1 MSKINVAF
9 FGSSTFS
16 LETLWLL
23 LHDENIDLKAIIT
36 MPPAEKNRGKKLQD
50 NIVKEFALKNG
61 YSAENIFDPK
71 TLRKNQE
78 LIEILTKMEF
88 DFIVVVAYGKI
99 ITKEIIDLPKYEILN
114 LHPSSLP
121 KYRGAAPL
129 ERAIEAGEDEIDIC
143 IMRVDVGLDT
153 GDVAVRKK
161 YIIKDKHASE
171 IIPEVS
177 KIGAQM
183 MVDII
188 KNSICS
194 NSTNSNTINSN
205 IKFEPQTEEGM
216 IYANKIEKSELLLD
230 FLLPAKT
237 IYNKIRAFNLC
248 GGCYF
253 MFEGQRV
260 KILQAELL
268 QAENGHEIGFDKNDG
283 KIYLKDGVIVP
294 KILQKEGKKPIPLK
308 DFLNGIKH

>member
-1 MSKINVAF
+1 MKKINVAF

-16 LETLWLL
+16 LETLGLL
-23 LHDENIDLKAIIT
+23 LHDNDINLKAIIT

-50 NIVKEFALKNG
+50 NIVKEFALKNS
-61 YSAENIFDPK
+61 YPAESIFEPK

-78 LIEILTKMEF
+78 LIEILTKMEL

-183 MVDII
+183 MVDVI
-188 KNSICS
+188 KKASSGCV
-194 NSTNSNTINSN
+194 
-205 IKFEPQTEEGM
+205 KFEPQTEEGM

-230 FLLPAKT
+230 FTLPAKK

-253 MFEGQRV
+253 MFENQRV

-268 QAENGHEIGFDKNDG
+268 HIEINHEIGFDKMDG
-283 KIYLKDGVIVP
+283 KIYLKDGVIAP
-294 KILQKEGKKPIPLK
+294 KILQKEGKKPMLLK

>member
-1 MSKINVAF
+1 MDKINIAF

-16 LETLWLL
+16 LETLGLL
-23 LHDENIDLKAIIT
+23 LHDEDINLKAIIT

-50 NIVKEFALKNG
+50 NIVKEYALKNG
-61 YSAENIFDPK
+61 YSAENIFEPK

-78 LIEILTKMEF
+78 LLEILTKMEL

-161 YIIKDKHASE
+161 YIITDKHASE

-177 KIGAQM
+177 KIGAQT
-183 MVDII
+183 MVDVI
-188 KNSICS
+188 KKIVNSGV
-194 NSTNSNTINSN
+194 N
-205 IKFEPQTEEGM
+205 FEQQTEEGM
-216 IYANKIEKSELLLD
+216 IYASKIEKSELLLD
-230 FLLPAKT
+230 FTLSAMT

-253 MFEGQRV
+253 MFENQRV

-268 QAENGHEIGFDKNDG
+268 QTETKHDLGFDKNDG

-294 KILQKEGKKPIPLK
+294 KILQKEGKKPMPLK

>member
-1 MSKINVAF
+1 MSKINIAF

-16 LETLWLL
+16 LETLGLL
-23 LHDENIDLKAIIT
+23 LHDEDINLKAIIT

-50 NIVKEFALKNG
+50 NIIKEYALKNG
-61 YSAENIFDPK
+61 YDADHIFEPK
-71 TLRKNQE
+71 TLRKNQK
-78 LIEILTKMEF
+78 LIEILTKMEL

-99 ITKEIIDLPKYEILN
+99 ITKEIIDLPKHEILN

-183 MVDII
+183 MIDVI
-188 KNSICS
+188 KKA
-194 NSTNSNTINSN
+194 INCD
-205 IKFEPQTEEGM
+205 IKFEQQTEEGM

-230 FLLPAKT
+230 FALPAKT

-253 MFEGQRV
+253 MFEEQRV

-268 QAENGHEIGFDKNDG
+268 QTDTNHEIGFDKNDG

-294 KILQKEGKKPIPLK
+294 KILQKEGKKPMPLK

>member
-9 FGSSTFS
+9 FGSSIFS
-16 LETLWLL
+16 LETLGLL
-23 LHDENIDLKAIIT
+23 LHNEDINLKAIIT

-61 YSAENIFDPK
+61 YSTGNIFEPK

-78 LIEILTKMEF
+78 LIEILTKMEL

-153 GDVAVRKK
+153 GDVAVKKK

-183 MVDII
+183 MVDVI
-188 KNSICS
+188 KKVVNSGM
-194 NSTNSNTINSN
+194 N
-205 IKFEPQTEEGM
+205 FEPQTEEGM

-230 FLLPAKT
+230 FTLPAKT

-253 MFEGQRV
+253 IFEGQRV

-268 QAENGHEIGFDKNDG
+268 QAENCHEIGFDKNYG

-294 KILQKEGKKPIPLK
+294 KILQKEGKKPMPLK

>member
-1 MSKINVAF
+1 VDKINIAF

-16 LETLWLL
+16 LETLVLL
-23 LHDENIDLKAIIT
+23 LHDEDINLKAIIT

-61 YSAENIFDPK
+61 YSAENIFEPK

-78 LIEILTKMEF
+78 LLEILTKMEL

-153 GDVAVRKK
+153 GDVVVRKK
-161 YIIKDKHASE
+161 YTITDKHASE

-177 KIGAQM
+177 KIGAQT
-183 MVDII
+183 MVDVI
-188 KNSICS
+188 KKIVNSGV
-194 NSTNSNTINSN
+194 N
-205 IKFEPQTEEGM
+205 FEPQTEEGM
-216 IYANKIEKSELLLD
+216 IYASKIEKSELLLD
-230 FLLPAKT
+230 FTLSAMT

-253 MFEGQRV
+253 MFENQRV

-268 QAENGHEIGFDKNDG
+268 PADKNHEIEFDKTDG

-294 KILQKEGKKPIPLK
+294 KVLQKEGKKPMPLK

>member
-1 MSKINVAF
+1 MEKINVAF

-16 LETLWLL
+16 LETLDLL
-23 LHDENIDLKAIIT
+23 LRDKDINLKAIIT

-61 YSAENIFDPK
+61 YSAENIFEPK

-78 LIEILTKMEF
+78 LIEILTKMEL

-129 ERAIEAGEDEIDIC
+129 ERAIEAGEEEIDIC

-161 YIIKDKHASE
+161 YIITDKHASE
-171 IIPEVS
+171 VIPDVS
-177 KIGAQM
+177 KMGAQM
-183 MVDII
+183 MVDVI
-188 KNSICS
+188 KKA
-194 NSTNSNTINSN
+194 INGDVE
-205 IKFEPQTEEGM
+205 FEPQTEEGM

-230 FLLPAKT
+230 FTLPTRT
-237 IYNKIRAFNLC
+237 IYNKIRAFNFC

-253 MFEGQRV
+253 MFENQRV
-260 KILQAELL
+260 KILQAELFPKY
-268 QAENGHEIGFDKNDG
+268 ANHEIGFDKCDG
-283 KIYLKDGVIVP
+283 KIYLKDGVIAP
-294 KILQKEGKKPIPLK
+294 KILQKEGKKPMLLK

>member
-1 MSKINVAF
+1 MAKINVAF

-16 LETLWLL
+16 LETLGLL
-23 LHDENIDLKAIIT
+23 LHDDDINLKAIIT

-61 YSAENIFDPK
+61 YAVENIFEPK

-78 LIEILTKMEF
+78 LIDILTKMEL

-153 GDVAVRKK
+153 GDIAVKK
-161 YIIKDKHASE
+161 KHIIKDKHASE

-183 MVDII
+183 MVDVI
-188 KNSICS
+188 KKVVNSGV
-194 NSTNSNTINSN
+194 N
-205 IKFEPQTEEGM
+205 FEPQTEDGM

-230 FLLPAKT
+230 FTMPAKT

-253 MFEGQRV
+253 MFECQRV

-268 QAENGHEIGFDKNDG
+268 IAETNHEIEFDKTDG

-294 KILQKEGKKPIPLK
+294 KILQKEGKKPMPLK

>member
-1 MSKINVAF
+1 MDKINIAF

-16 LETLWLL
+16 LETLGLL
-23 LHDENIDLKAIIT
+23 LHDEDINLKAIIT

-61 YSAENIFDPK
+61 YSAENIFEPK

-78 LIEILTKMEF
+78 LLEILTKMEL

-153 GDVAVRKK
+153 GDVAVKKK
-161 YIIKDKHASE
+161 YIITDKHASE
-171 IIPEVS
+171 IIPDVS
-177 KIGAQM
+177 KIGAQT
-183 MVDII
+183 MVDVI
-188 KNSICS
+188 KKIVNSGV
-194 NSTNSNTINSN
+194 N
-205 IKFEPQTEEGM
+205 FEPQTEEGM
-216 IYANKIEKSELLLD
+216 IYASKIEKSELLLD
-230 FLLPAKT
+230 FTLPAKT
-237 IYNKIRAFNLC
+237 MYNKIRAFNLC

-253 MFEGQRV
+253 MFENQRV

-294 KILQKEGKKPIPLK
+294 KILQKEGKKPMPLK

>member
-1 MSKINVAF
+1 MTKINVAF

-16 LETLWLL
+16 LETLDLL
-23 LHDENIDLKAIIT
+23 LHDEDINLNAIIT

-61 YSAENIFDPK
+61 YSAENIFEPK

-78 LIEILTKMEF
+78 LLEILGKMEL

-129 ERAIEAGEDEIDIC
+129 ERAIEAGEEEIDIC

-183 MVDII
+183 MVDVI
-188 KNSICS
+188 KKASSGCV
-194 NSTNSNTINSN
+194 
-205 IKFEPQTEEGM
+205 KFEPQTEEGM
-216 IYANKIEKSELLLD
+216 IYANKIEKSEFLLD
-230 FLLPAKT
+230 FTLPTRT

-253 MFEGQRV
+253 ILDGQRV

-268 QAENGHEIGFDKNDG
+268 HIEINHEIGFDKMDG

-294 KILQKEGKKPIPLK
+294 KILQKEGKKPMLLK

>member
-1 MSKINVAF
+1 MEKINVAF

-16 LETLWLL
+16 LETLGLL
-23 LHDENIDLKAIIT
+23 LRDEDINLKAIIT

-61 YSAENIFDPK
+61 YSAEHIFEPK

-78 LIEILTKMEF
+78 LIEILTKMEL

-161 YIIKDKHASE
+161 YVIKDKHASE
-171 IIPEVS
+171 VIPEVS

-183 MVDII
+183 MVDVI
-188 KNSICS
+188 KK
-194 NSTNSNTINSN
+194 TINRD

-230 FLLPAKT
+230 FALPAKT

-268 QAENGHEIGFDKNDG
+268 QAENGHEIGFDKTDG

>member
-16 LETLWLL
+16 LETLGLL
-23 LHDENIDLKAIIT
+23 LYDEDINLKAIIT

-50 NIVKEFALKNG
+50 NIVKEFALKNS
-61 YSAENIFDPK
+61 YPAENIFEPK

-78 LIEILTKMEF
+78 LIEILTKMEL

-99 ITKEIIDLPKYEILN
+99 ITKEIIDLPKYKILN

-171 IIPEVS
+171 VIPDVS

-183 MVDII
+183 MVDVI
-188 KNSICS
+188 KKVVNSG
-194 NSTNSNTINSN
+194 

-230 FLLPAKT
+230 FTLPAST

-253 MFEGQRV
+253 MFENQRV
-260 KILQAELL
+260 KILQEELL

-283 KIYLKDGVIVP
+283 KIYLKDGIIVP
-294 KILQKEGKKPIPLK
+294 KILQKEGKKPMPLK

>member
-1 MSKINVAF
+1 MTKINIAF

-16 LETLWLL
+16 LETLGLL
-23 LHDENIDLKAIIT
+23 LHDNDINLKAIIT

-61 YSAENIFDPK
+61 YSAENIFEPK

-78 LIEILTKMEF
+78 LIEILTKMEL

-129 ERAIEAGEDEIDIC
+129 ERAIEAGEDEIDVC

-153 GDVAVRKK
+153 GYVAVRKK

-171 IIPEVS
+171 VITEVS

-183 MVDII
+183 MVDVI
-188 KNSICS
+188 KK
-194 NSTNSNTINSN
+194 TINRD

-230 FLLPAKT
+230 VLKKHIVDINVIVAL
-237 IYNKIRAFNLC
+237 RLM
-248 GGCYF
+248 CYF
-253 MFEGQRV
+253 KDPLLGIVYHRTGV
-260 KILQAELL
+260 KEY
-268 QAENGHEIGFDKNDG
+268 GIGFVE
-283 KIYLKDGVIVP
+283 VIGSIVACH
-294 KILQKEGKKPIPLK
+294 L
-308 DFLNGIKH
+308 HY

>member
-16 LETLWLL
+16 LETLGLL
-23 LHDENIDLKAIIT
+23 LHDKDINLKAIIT

-50 NIVKEFALKNG
+50 NIVKEFALKNS
-61 YSAENIFDPK
+61 YSAEKIFEPK

-78 LIEILTKMEF
+78 LLEILVKMEL

-129 ERAIEAGEDEIDIC
+129 ERAIEAGEEEIDIC

-177 KIGAQM
+177 KIGSQM
-183 MVDII
+183 MVDVI
-188 KNSICS
+188 KKVVNSG
-194 NSTNSNTINSN
+194 

-230 FLLPAKT
+230 FTLPAST

-248 GGCYF
+248 GGYYF
-253 MFEGQRV
+253 MFEEQRV

-268 QAENGHEIGFDKNDG
+268 QSKINHDLGFDKNDG

-294 KILQKEGKKPIPLK
+294 KVLQKEGKKPIPLK

>member
-1 MSKINVAF
+1 MSKINIAF

-16 LETLWLL
+16 LGTLGLL
-23 LHDENIDLKAIIT
+23 LHDEDINLKAIIT

-50 NIVKEFALKNG
+50 NIVKEYALKNG
-61 YSAENIFDPK
+61 YSAENIFEPK
-71 TLRKNQE
+71 TLKKNQE
-78 LIEILTKMEF
+78 LLEILGKMEL

-99 ITKEIIDLPKYEILN
+99 ITKEIIDLPKHEILN

-183 MVDII
+183 MIDVI
-188 KNSICS
+188 KR
-194 NSTNSNTINSN
+194 TINCD
-205 IKFEPQTEEGM
+205 IKFEQQTEEGM

-230 FLLPAKT
+230 FTLPART

-253 MFEGQRV
+253 IFEEQRV

-268 QAENGHEIGFDKNDG
+268 QSKINHDIGFDKMDG

-294 KILQKEGKKPIPLK
+294 KILQKEGKKPMPLK

>member
-1 MSKINVAF
+1 MDKINIAF

-16 LETLWLL
+16 LETLGLL
-23 LHDENIDLKAIIT
+23 LHDDDINLKAIIT

-50 NIVKEFALKNG
+50 NIVKEYALKNG
-61 YSAENIFDPK
+61 YSAENIFEPK

-78 LIEILTKMEF
+78 LLEILTKMEL

-143 IMRVDVGLDT
+143 IMRVDAGLDT

-161 YIIKDKHASE
+161 YIITDKHASE

-183 MVDII
+183 MVDVI
-188 KNSICS
+188 KKIVNSGV
-194 NSTNSNTINSN
+194 N
-205 IKFEPQTEEGM
+205 FEPQTEEGM
-216 IYANKIEKSELLLD
+216 IYASKIEKSELLLD
-230 FLLPAKT
+230 FTLPAKT
-237 IYNKIRAFNLC
+237 MYNKIRAFNLC

-253 MFEGQRV
+253 MFENQRV

-294 KILQKEGKKPIPLK
+294 KILQKEGKKPMPLK

>member
-16 LETLWLL
+16 LETLGLL
-23 LHDENIDLKAIIT
+23 LNDDDINLKAIIT

-50 NIVKEFALKNG
+50 NVVKEFALKNG
-61 YSAENIFDPK
+61 YSAENIFEPK

-78 LIEILTKMEF
+78 LLEILGKMNL

-129 ERAIEAGEDEIDIC
+129 ERAIEAGDDEIDIC

-171 IIPEVS
+171 VIPEVS
-177 KIGAQM
+177 KMGAQM
-183 MVDII
+183 MVDVI
-188 KNSICS
+188 KKIVNSGV
-194 NSTNSNTINSN
+194 
-205 IKFEPQTEEGM
+205 KFEPQTEDGM

-230 FLLPAKT
+230 FTLPART

-253 MFEGQRV
+253 MFENQRV

-268 QAENGHEIGFDKNDG
+268 KIETNHNIGFDKNDG

>member
-1 MSKINVAF
+1 MAKINVAF

-16 LETLWLL
+16 LETLGLL
-23 LHDENIDLKAIIT
+23 LNDDDINLKAIIT

-61 YSAENIFDPK
+61 YSAENIFEPK

-78 LIEILTKMEF
+78 LLEILGQMEL

-99 ITKEIIDLPKYEILN
+99 ITREIIDLPKYEILN

-153 GDVAVRKK
+153 GDVAMRKK

-171 IIPEVS
+171 IIPDVS
-177 KIGAQM
+177 KMGAQM
-183 MVDII
+183 MVDVI
-188 KNSICS
+188 KKVVNSGV
-194 NSTNSNTINSN
+194 
-205 IKFEPQTEEGM
+205 KFEPQTEDGM

-230 FLLPAKT
+230 FTMPAKT

-268 QAENGHEIGFDKNDG
+268 SADTNHEIGFDKNDG

-294 KILQKEGKKPIPLK
+294 KILQKEGKKPIQLK